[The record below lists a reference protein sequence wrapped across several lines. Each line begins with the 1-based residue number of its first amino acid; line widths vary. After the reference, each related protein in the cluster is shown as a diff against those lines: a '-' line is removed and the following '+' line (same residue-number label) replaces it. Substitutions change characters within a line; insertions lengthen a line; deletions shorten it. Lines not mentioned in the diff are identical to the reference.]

1 PLKLLPHELTQ
12 LVHQAIQSA
21 QAANA
26 LPAFDI
32 PNIEVRPSKRADQ
45 GDYSSAVMA
54 LAKPAKMNA
63 FEIAS
68 HIANH
73 FQKPEFISSV
83 EVVAPGYINFRV
95 DDDWLRQQV
104 ETIIAE
110 GENLFA
116 LDLGKGKRA
125 QVEFVSANPTAPLH
139 IGRSR
144 GAIVG
149 DTMARLLEA
158 AGFSVE
164 REYYFNNAGAQMRH
178 LGNSLRIRYLEILGQ
193 DIKLSDEELKT
204 FYHGEYLKEF
214 AQELYNEVG
223 DTWLDKDWQPFK

>member
-125 QVEFVSANPTAPLH
+125 QVEFVSANPTGP
-139 IGRSR
+139 ITVGRTR
-144 GAIVG
+144 GAVVG

-158 AGFSVE
+158 AGFNVE
-164 REYYFNNAGAQMRH
+164 REYYFNNAGAQMRN
-178 LGNSLRIRYLEILGQ
+178 LGNSLKLRYLQALGHPVT
-193 DIKLSDEELKT
+193 IPGEEDKT
-204 FYHGEYLKEF
+204 FYRGDYLIDIGQRL
-214 AQELYNEVG
+214 A
-223 DTWLDKDWQPFK
+223 